1 MGNRGNKSKDDLD
14 DTHLHL
20 EHLLGLLR
28 RLELEGDLG
37 RKKFFVATK
46 KLILANLYREIF
58 TQCSE
63 QFELDMI
70 IPEIGLLVSLS
81 IGTSKLKQLLLSKM
95 S

>member
-1 MGNRGNKSKDDLD
+1 MDSRGNKSKDDLD

-20 EHLLGLLR
+20 EHLLRLLR